1 MKDDSQYIE
10 SNFYFL
16 RNRALQ
22 TEFARDE
29 GTINFS
35 TEDIPIASLARPTN
49 QTSNKGKRRN
59 IVNVGCFTSS
69 SSSAPSG
76 LATWADKKNVEGSEA
91 SKMVFFVI
99 VSPNV
104 FIHICDKF
112 FLWCY
117 GCILVLTI
125 TYKEWNV
132 MTHLPWK
139 NVFWLFVWSSF
150 KWY

>member
-1 MKDDSQYIE
+1 MLGCEGWFSVHREY
-10 SNFYFL
+10 FYFL

-76 LATWADKKNVEGSEA
+76 LATWADKKMLKAVKQVKWCSLRLCLQMY
-91 SKMVFFVI
+91 SYIFVR
-99 VSPNV
+99 
-104 FIHICDKF
+104 KF
-112 FLWCY
+112 FC
-117 GCILVLTI
+117 GAMV
-125 TYKEWNV
+125 
-132 MTHLPWK
+132 
-139 NVFWLFVWSSF
+139 VF
-150 KWY
+150 